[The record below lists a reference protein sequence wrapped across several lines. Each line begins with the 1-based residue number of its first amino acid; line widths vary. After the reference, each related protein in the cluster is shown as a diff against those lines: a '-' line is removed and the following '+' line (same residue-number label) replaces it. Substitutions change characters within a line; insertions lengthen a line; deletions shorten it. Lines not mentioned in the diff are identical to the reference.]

1 MNTLSLVMPMAGRG
15 SRFAKL
21 GITEPKPLVNL
32 FGRPFFWWATE
43 SVRRAAPVG
52 EMAFVVL
59 DEHVRDFSID
69 RRIRE
74 FYPDAQV
81 VAIPEV
87 TSGAAETARLGV
99 EAISGEGPIAVND
112 CDHAFLCPDLPRL
125 VEQLANGAASGLVC
139 FRSQSPA
146 YSYVRLDGAG
156 AVTGT
161 VEKQV
166 VSPFAIAGCYL
177 FESAATFKR
186 HYSAYR
192 EDCPYDELFVS
203 GLANLMTGA
212 GERVVMAEL
221 AYHGSFGTPEEQG
234 RLDMAEFQARL
245 PWLDRSA

>member
-1 MNTLSLVMPMAGRG
+1 MSALSLVMPMAGRG

-21 GITEPKPLVNL
+21 GITEPKPLVDL

-59 DEHVRDFSID
+59 DEHCREFGID

-74 FYPDAQV
+74 FYPDAEV

-99 EAISGEGPIAVND
+99 EAIRGEGPIAVND
-112 CDHAFLCPDLPRL
+112 CDHAFLCPDLPGL
-125 VEQLANGAASGLVC
+125 IEQLQTGAAGGLVC
-139 FRSQSPA
+139 FRSDSPA
-146 YSYVRLDGAG
+146 YSYVRLSADG

-186 HYSAYR
+186 HYNGYR
-192 EDCPYDELFVS
+192 ESCPYDELFVS

-221 AYHGSFGTPEEQG
+221 LYHGSFGTPEEQA
-234 RLDMAEFQARL
+234 RLDPAQFLARL
-245 PWLDRSA
+245 PWLDSPA